1 MSFAHEASSAQH
13 SSDHLL
19 IQGAGNVFALVPTIN
34 ANVQDA
40 IVVIRND

>member
-1 MSFAHEASSAQH
+1 MNFGHEVSSAQH

-19 IQGAGNVFALVPTIN
+19 VQGAGNVFALLPIIN
-34 ANVQDA
+34 ANIQDA